1 MIKELVSYVVK
12 QLVNYPDD
20 VHVSVDT
27 SGERDV
33 VEITVNEQDRGK
45 VIGREGQIIK
55 SIRMLVAAASSE
67 TKRIVVDVA
76 R

>member
-1 MIKELVSYVVK
+1 MIKELVAYIVK
-12 QLVNYPDD
+12 QLVNHPDD
-20 VHVSVDT
+20 VHIVVDT
-27 SGERDV
+27 SGEKNL

-55 SIRMLVAAASSE
+55 SIRMLVNAAA
-67 TKRIVVDVA
+67 TDNKRIAVDVA

>member
-1 MIKELVSYVVK
+1 MIKELVAYIVK
-12 QLVNYPDD
+12 QLVNHPDD
-20 VHVSVDT
+20 VHIAVDT
-27 SGERDV
+27 SGERNV

-55 SIRMLVAAASSE
+55 SIRMLVNAAS
-67 TKRIVVDVA
+67 TDNKKTAVDVA